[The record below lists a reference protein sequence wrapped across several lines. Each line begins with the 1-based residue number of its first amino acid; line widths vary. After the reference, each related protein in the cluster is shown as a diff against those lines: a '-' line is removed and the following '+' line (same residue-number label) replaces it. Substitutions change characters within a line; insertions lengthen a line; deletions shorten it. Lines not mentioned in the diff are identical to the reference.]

1 VEGARRIS
9 TQSETPAATA
19 SVNTVAQPETP
30 STNAP
35 SPESKPEPK
44 PEPTPETKPVVRAK
58 PSAPAE
64 PDRFI
69 RKRRDTG
76 TAEELR
82 KQLVAM
88 TEINISVP
96 PDSSSGR
103 VIVAG
108 RDIAQASSDPVENLS
123 RFFTRLKLKEAAPH
137 QAPVVLAQH
146 APLLGLP
153 FRMGDDCQLGKEPA
167 ETMQATAR
175 TMRGI
180 LSDSMKNN
188 RLDPRM
194 DPETI
199 RERIRGIYDKM
210 ESHKENAIPCLMQ
223 MLQPENAEVRLVM
236 LEQLTSIKHR
246 QSSEAL
252 ARLALYD
259 LSDRVR
265 EKAVEALATRP
276 RDEYRH
282 LLLAGF
288 SYPWPPIAD
297 HAAEALVA
305 LNDGGAVPFL
315 ERLATTPDPTKP
327 HFDPASKGYVVSD
340 VVRLNHLTNCML
352 CHAVSNSPADLVRGR
367 VPAPDKELPPLTQYY
382 EDTNG
387 IFVRADATY
396 LKQDF
401 SVYQP
406 VANPGRWP
414 QMQRYDYVVRRRPL
428 PASEY
433 QQRRDDGRASFPQRE
448 AVLFALRELKP

>member
-1 VEGARRIS
+1 LPDE
-9 TQSETPAATA
+9 
-19 SVNTVAQPETP
+19 VA
-30 STNAP
+30 
-35 SPESKPEPK
+35 SPEVKPAPK
-44 PEPTPETKPVVRAK
+44 PEATPETNTVVRAST
-58 PSAPAE
+58 SAPAD
-64 PDRFI
+64 PDRFV
-69 RKRRDTG
+69 RKRRDTAS
-76 TAEELR
+76 AEELR

-88 TEINISVP
+88 AEINISVP
-96 PDSSSGR
+96 ADSSSGR

-108 RDIAQASSDPVENLS
+108 RDISQPSGDPVENLS
-123 RFFTRLKLKEAAPH
+123 RFFTRLKLKETTPH

-146 APLLGLP
+146 APLRGLP

-175 TMRGI
+175 KMRGI
-180 LSDSMKNN
+180 LAESMTKD

-194 DPETI
+194 DPDVV
-199 RERIRGIYDKM
+199 RSRIPSIYDKIDF
-210 ESHKENAIPCLMQ
+210 HKENAIPCLMQ
-223 MLQPENAEVRLVM
+223 MLQPENADIRLV
-236 LEQLTSIKHR
+236 LLNQLTSINHR

-252 ARLALYD
+252 AKLALYD

-265 EKAVEALATRP
+265 EKAVEALAHRP

-288 SYPWPPIAD
+288 SYPWPPVAD

-315 ERLATTPDPTKP
+315 ERLVTAPDPTKP

-340 VVRLNHLTNCML
+340 VVRINHLTNCMM

-367 VPAPDKELPPLTQYY
+367 VPAPDRELPPLTQYY

-406 VANPGRWP
+406 VASPGRWP
-414 QMQRYDYVVRRRPL
+414 QMQRYDYVVRRRPIAVSDY
-428 PASEY
+428 P
-433 QQRRDDGRASFPQRE
+433 QRRDDGNVSFPQRE